1 MAKKKVK
8 RKSRPIVIG
17 HLEKISSGVFER
29 FPEQITGLTEGTQ
42 GVYALYRRQ
51 KLYYIGLARDLRG
64 RIKWH
69 LKDKHKGKWDR
80 FSLYIIRKTDHI
92 REVESVV
99 LRIAEPLG
107 NQQRGRLR
115 GSKNLVRKLD
125 TAIKERQKKE
135 RGTILGNG
143 KGKATRKK
151 VKKGRKKRKVAERP
165 LRGVFPGGKI
175 IYGKYKGKDYKAWVN
190 HLGRIRLNNKRYDTP
205 TGAAMAIITRGTVN
219 GWNFW
224 KYKDKSGKLRKIADR
239 RKLNSQ
245 KRKDH

>member
-8 RKSRPIVIG
+8 RTSRAIVVG

-29 FPEQITGLTEGTQ
+29 YPEQITGLTEGTQ

-51 KLYYIGLARDLRG
+51 KLYYIGLASDLKR

-69 LKDKHKGKWDR
+69 LNDKHKGKWDR

-99 LRIAEPLG
+99 VRIAEPRG
-107 NQQRGRLR
+107 NKQRGRLG

-125 TAIKERQKKE
+125 AAIKERQKEE
-135 RGTILGNG
+135 RRGMLGNG

-151 VKKGRKKRKVAERP
+151 VKKRRKKAKGKKAERP
-165 LRGVFPGGKI
+165 LKGLLRDWQR
-175 IYGKYKGKDYKAWVN
+175 IYASYKGKEYKAKVLPSGSIKFN
-190 HLGRIRLNNKRYDTP
+190 GKLYSSP
-205 TGAAMAIITRGTVN
+205 TGAAKTIIERGAVN

-224 KYKDKSGKLRKIADR
+224 KYKNKAGNLVAISRLRK
-239 RKLNSQ
+239 
-245 KRKDH
+245 

>member
-29 FPEQITGLTEGTQ
+29 YPEQITGLTEGTQ

-51 KLYYIGLARDLRG
+51 KLYYIGLASDLKR

-80 FSLYIIRKTDHI
+80 FSLYIIRKTDQI

-99 LRIAEPLG
+99 VRIAEPSG

-125 TAIKERQKKE
+125 AAIKEKQKEE
-135 RGTILGNG
+135 RRGMLGDG

-151 VKKGRKKRKVAERP
+151 VKKRRKKAKGVERP
-165 LRGVFPGGKI
+165 LKGTFPGGKV
-175 IYGKYKGKDYKAWVN
+175 IYATYKGKEYKAWVRTN
-190 HLGRIRLNNKRYDTP
+190 GGIRFSGHTYDTP
-205 TGAAMAIITRGTVN
+205 SAAGMAIVKRRTCN
-219 GWNFW
+219 GWGFW
-224 KYKDKSGKLRKIADR
+224 KYKDKKGELVALASLRK
-239 RKLNSQ
+239 
-245 KRKDH
+245 

>member
-1 MAKKKVK
+1 MAKKKAK
-8 RKSRPIVIG
+8 RRSRPIVTG

-29 FPEQITGLTEGTQ
+29 YPEQITGLTEGTQ

-51 KLYYIGLARDLRG
+51 KLYYIGLASDLKR

-80 FSLYIIRKTDHI
+80 FSLYIIRKTEHI

-99 LRIAEPLG
+99 VRIAEPSG

-125 TAIKERQKKE
+125 AAIKEKQKEE
-135 RGTILGNG
+135 RRGMLGDG
-143 KGKATRKK
+143 KRKATRKK
-151 VKKGRKKRKVAERP
+151 VKKRKKKAKGVERP
-165 LRGVFPGGKI
+165 LKGTFPGGKV
-175 IYGKYKGKDYKAWVN
+175 IYAKYKGKEYKAWVRTN
-190 HLGRIRLNNKRYDTP
+190 GGIRFKGQLYDTP
-205 TGAAMAIITRGTVN
+205 TGAAKAIIERGTVN

-224 KYKDKSGKLRKIADR
+224 KYKDKAGNLIRIKNLK
-239 RKLNSQ
+239 K
-245 KRKDH
+245 